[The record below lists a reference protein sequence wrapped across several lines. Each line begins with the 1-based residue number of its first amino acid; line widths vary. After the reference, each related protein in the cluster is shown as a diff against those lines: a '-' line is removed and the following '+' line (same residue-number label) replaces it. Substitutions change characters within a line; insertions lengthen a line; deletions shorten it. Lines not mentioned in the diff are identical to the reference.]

1 MTQEMNSKKKKIK
14 VLLIED
20 DSYTAQLYRDVFSAE
35 TDYEF
40 EVIDALSDL
49 EKDLEKIKKIDP
61 DIILLDLVLPLNPAG
76 RDVEGTYILDKE
88 LGFQVLEKIKE
99 DEVIKEIPVI
109 VVSALSGPEDKDRAK
124 ALGAEKFL
132 VKSEII
138 PFELVKAVNEV
149 LGRY

>member
-1 MTQEMNSKKKKIK
+1 
-14 VLLIED
+14 
-20 DSYTAQLYRDVFSAE
+20 
-35 TDYEF
+35 
-40 EVIDALSDL
+40 
-49 EKDLEKIKKIDP
+49 
-61 DIILLDLVLPLNPAG
+61 LVLPLNPAS
-76 RDVEGTYILDKE
+76 RKNVEGTYILDKE

-99 DEVIKEIPVI
+99 DEAIKKIPVI

>member
-1 MTQEMNSKKKKIK
+1 MNSKKKKIK

-35 TDYEF
+35 TDYDF
-40 EVIDALSDL
+40 EVIDALSDI
-49 EKDLEKIKKIDP
+49 EKDLEKIKKINP
-61 DIILLDLVLPLNPAG
+61 DVILLDLVLPLNPAS
-76 RDVEGTYILDKE
+76 RKNVEGTYILDKE

-99 DEVIKEIPVI
+99 DEVIKEVPVI

>member
-1 MTQEMNSKKKKIK
+1 MNSKKKKIK